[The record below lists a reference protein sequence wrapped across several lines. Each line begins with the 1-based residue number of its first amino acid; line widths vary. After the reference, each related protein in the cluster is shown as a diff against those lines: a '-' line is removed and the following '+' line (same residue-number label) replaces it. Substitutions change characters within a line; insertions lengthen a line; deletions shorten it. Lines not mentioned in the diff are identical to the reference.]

1 MIDTDEPCNSSLESA
16 EYYQYQVDVL
26 QAEVR
31 RLRLIAWDLY
41 LFYTDMGY
49 DGSLSMIEDRM
60 DWVSDEAF
68 YGGEEQ

>member
-1 MIDTDEPCNSSLESA
+1 VFPIIIVWDRKSWPEQMM
-16 EYYQYQVDVL
+16 
-26 QAEVR
+26 
-31 RLRLIAWDLY
+31 RLIAWDLY
-41 LFYTDMGY
+41 LFYTNMGY